1 MMNQPNT
8 HKPSWKTFFTAIF
21 VVLLNWYLINRLIY
35 SSGVVRY
42 FFNLL
47 LTIFINLFILWLI
60 RRKRIKVSN
69 VQAEKTIDAI
79 RPILDSMGYAKAL
92 DEQYLEGEPM
102 AEDVSEDTT
111 TNTLEPTIKILK
123 PKQMV
128 HQKGVYDK
136 AIQPQKYGDD
146 LYQHLLDMGLSI
158 DKNNIREWFASL
170 AASKLMILDNEYR
183 NVAERF
189 IEISAEYIGAPL
201 FKTECAPETTLKTL
215 WKEDSAWKDCL
226 TMAKQKPHLIHI
238 MVFTKVAIGTIDMGF
253 RPIVDYALN
262 PLLPVHI
269 GEITQNDIEELP
281 TNVWFV
287 LIPNKFDSKQLSQ
300 DMIQSSVTLELNAKV
315 IEPKE
320 VVTQNPIKLSYE
332 NFINLLFDG
341 YEAHFLDESEWKKID
356 QIEQYVRQSSNFK
369 IDNRYGR
376 QLERYTSAFMLF
388 GGEKNQSIDSVMH
401 AKLLRYIGS
410 VQLYKQSNNDDNLL
424 ALFEKLFGLENLI
437 KTKVLLKDIQEVEPV
452 QQPS

>member
-1 MMNQPNT
+1 
-8 HKPSWKTFFTAIF
+8 
-21 VVLLNWYLINRLIY
+21 
-35 SSGVVRY
+35 
-42 FFNLL
+42 
-47 LTIFINLFILWLI
+47 
-60 RRKRIKVSN
+60 
-69 VQAEKTIDAI
+69 
-79 RPILDSMGYAKAL
+79 
-92 DEQYLEGEPM
+92 
-102 AEDVSEDTT
+102 
-111 TNTLEPTIKILK
+111 
-123 PKQMV
+123 MV